1 MARSSPRLKKSAL
14 STAKKGKGPSHP
26 TEEELRV
33 KREYEQYRR
42 RRWCVFDKSLDLKRL
57 CKAKVF
63 LLVVDED
70 ERRKHMLS
78 TEPLSQ
84 TWPPSGIHLVR

>member
-1 MARSSPRLKKSAL
+1 M
-14 STAKKGKGPSHP
+14 
-26 TEEELRV
+26 
-33 KREYEQYRR
+33 
-42 RRWCVFDKSLDLKRL
+42 FDKSLDLKRL

-84 TWPPSGIHLVR
+84 TWPPSGTDLVRYNCLSSPAVHHGISFQIPR